1 MKVLIVNT
9 YDNQGGA
16 ARAAFRLHEGL
27 LRIGV
32 DSNMLVQYKATRNSQ
47 VFSLYTKHTNFIS
60 TVRLG
65 VNQLP
70 LRIYQRDTYSP
81 FSLAWVPFS
90 QIHKKIKEINPDIV
104 HLHWVAGG
112 MFGLQELLK
121 INKPIV
127 WTLHDMWPFTGGC
140 HYDKECRKFEVT
152 CHACPIL
159 NSKKTFDLSMKNFQQ
174 KYRIYNKLNS
184 LTIVGPSN
192 WMSSCARKSSLLK
205 NKNIHTIPNPIDTE
219 VFKPM
224 DLKES
229 RGLLNLDFDKKII
242 LFGADSVSD
251 PLKGMDRLINSLKHI
266 KTKNVEI
273 LIFGRASTEDYNFLD
288 YPVHNLGRLDDENFL
303 RVAYATADVT
313 ILPSL
318 QENLS
323 NVVIESLSCGTP
335 VVAFDIG
342 GNSDMIDHKHNGY
355 LADFSCDL
363 DLSLGI
369 DYVLSNNQN
378 KILNKNSRKKVMD
391 FFETDKVSNLYKAL
405 YDELLS

>member
-16 ARAAFRLHEGL
+16 AKAAFRLHEGL

-32 DSNMLVQYKATRNSQ
+32 DSNMLVQHKATKNPQ
-47 VFSLYTKHTNFIS
+47 VFSLYTKYTHFIS
-60 TVRLG
+60 TARLG
-65 VNQLP
+65 INQLP

-81 FSLAWVPFS
+81 FSPAWVPLS

-104 HLHWVAGG
+104 HLHWVVGG
-112 MFGLQELLK
+112 MFGLRDLLK

-140 HYDKECRKFEVT
+140 HYDKECGKFETT
-152 CHACPIL
+152 CQACPIL
-159 NSKKTFDLSMKNFQQ
+159 NSRKTFDLSMKIFQQ
-174 KYRIYNKLNS
+174 KYKIYNKLNS

-192 WMSSCARKSSLLK
+192 WMSSCARKSRLLGGK
-205 NKNIHTIPNPIDTE
+205 KIYTIPNPIDTDI
-219 VFKPM
+219 FKPM

-229 RGLLNLDFDKKII
+229 REILSLDFDKKII
-242 LFGADSVSD
+242 LFGADSVND
-251 PLKGMDRLINSLKHI
+251 PLKGMDKLINSLKHI

-273 LIFGRASTEDYNFLD
+273 LIFGRARIEDFDFLD
-288 YPVHNLGRLDDENFL
+288 YPVHNLGRLNDENSL
-303 RVAYATADVT
+303 RMAYATADVT

-323 NVVIESLSCGTP
+323 NVVIESLACGTP
-335 VVAFDIG
+335 VVAFNIG
-342 GNSDMIDHKHNGY
+342 GNSDMIDHKNNGY
-355 LADFSCDL
+355 IADFSCDL

-369 DYVLSNNQN
+369 DYVLNNN
-378 KILNKNSRKKVMD
+378 HNNIFNKNSRNKVMN
-391 FFETDKVSNLYKAL
+391 FFETGKVSNLYKLL
-405 YDELLS
+405 YDKLLS